1 MLNCVTHE
9 PTHAVLLYIQYIVE
23 CRCCHNLLRIL
34 LTFFIFYLYSQPGPS
49 VLQYGTLYSVHCLY
63 SFHRA
68 ICRPSYRPVW
78 SQLCQDSNPGQVDL
92 VAGTLITT
100 KVWGL
105 WRPCSPATFYALNII
120 LRDIG
125 IRTRDTSS
133 LIGCASIEL
142 LLCRQSH
149 APNHHQR
156 RVHQGEVQLWPHLD
170 CTVPLPCTAAP
181 DTVLVQ
187 GAYIVVQYTTYTGLL
202 SRNTKYTSGTACVSV
217 LHTHYFILRK
227 GSLCVFLT

>member
-1 MLNCVTHE
+1 MLPQFVKDFINFFYFLLVQPTWAECITVRYTVQCTLFVQFSQSDLPPLIPPCLESVMPRFE
-9 PTHAVLLYIQYIVE
+9 P
-23 CRCCHNLLRIL
+23 
-34 LTFFIFYLYSQPGPS
+34 
-49 VLQYGTLYSVHCLY
+49 GTGGS
-63 SFHRA
+63 SGRNTD
-68 ICRPSYRPVW
+68 R
-78 SQLCQDSNPGQVDL
+78 
-92 VAGTLITT
+92 TT

-133 LIGCASIEL
+133 LTGCASIEL

-149 APNHHQR
+149 APHHHQR
-156 RVHQGEVQLWPHLD
+156 RVQQGEVQLWPHLD